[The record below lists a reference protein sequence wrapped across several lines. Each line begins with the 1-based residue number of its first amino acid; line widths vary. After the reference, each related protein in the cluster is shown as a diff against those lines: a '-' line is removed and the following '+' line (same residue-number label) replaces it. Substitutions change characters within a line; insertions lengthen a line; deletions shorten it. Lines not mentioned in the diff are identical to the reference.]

1 MIKSAA
7 PEQLAALAGD
17 TALLPRDTALLP
29 SDNALL
35 LSRRAVLKQIAGST
49 VALGVVGSLA
59 ACSSVRP
66 NAAETNSSAT
76 NSATSSASASQL
88 PLKGRI
94 RHSVARWTYSHL
106 SLPELCQLVQSL
118 GFSAID
124 LVGPAEWPI
133 LKQYGIDCAMCNG
146 AELNLVDGWCER
158 KNHPE
163 LIKRYLQHIDLV
175 ADAGYKNLICFAGN
189 ARGMDKETALTNAVS
204 GLQQVLGKAQA
215 RGVVLQMELFNSKV
229 DHPDYLADS
238 SAFGIELCQ
247 RLQSEHFKLLFDI
260 YHMQIMEGDIISTIR
275 KHHQYFGHYHTA
287 GVPGR
292 HEIDDSQELNYPAIA
307 KAILAT
313 GYRGYLA
320 QEFMPTPATVDG
332 KAQSLAAAIQICDV

>member
-7 PEQLAALAGD
+7 PEQLAE
-17 TALLPRDTALLP
+17 LPDDNALLP
-29 SDNALL
+29 SVSELL

-66 NAAETNSSAT
+66 NAAVTNSSAT
-76 NSATSSASASQL
+76 NALATNSATSALASKL

-124 LVGPAEWPI
+124 LVGPAEWSI

-158 KNHPE
+158 
-163 LIKRYLQHIDLV
+163 
-175 ADAGYKNLICFAGN
+175 CC
-189 ARGMDKETALTNAVS
+189 T
-204 GLQQVLGKAQA
+204 
-215 RGVVLQMELFNSKV
+215 
-229 DHPDYLADS
+229 
-238 SAFGIELCQ
+238 
-247 RLQSEHFKLLFDI
+247 
-260 YHMQIMEGDIISTIR
+260 
-275 KHHQYFGHYHTA
+275 
-287 GVPGR
+287 
-292 HEIDDSQELNYPAIA
+292 
-307 KAILAT
+307 
-313 GYRGYLA
+313 
-320 QEFMPTPATVDG
+320 
-332 KAQSLAAAIQICDV
+332 